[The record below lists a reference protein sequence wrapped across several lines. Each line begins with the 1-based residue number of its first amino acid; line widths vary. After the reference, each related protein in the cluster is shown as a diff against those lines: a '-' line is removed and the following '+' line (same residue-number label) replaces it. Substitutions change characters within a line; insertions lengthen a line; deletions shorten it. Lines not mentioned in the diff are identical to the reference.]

1 MDDTPASPLWRYG
14 AYAWAITVALGL
26 ASVVVRIPVQ
36 LTDSLAN
43 LIGAQ
48 QQSWWEVVAGGVG
61 GGYVRPFLGLQIK
74 LGYVLAGGHET
85 AFFRALQ
92 GVQLVACAWLFVA
105 AARVR
110 TVAAALT
117 VPMGVALLF
126 GGHTFDGA
134 IREAFPINSYLSVV
148 LACLAAVWLSLGPP
162 ARWRDAAAIALLVT
176 MLLTVETGGL
186 VLVCLVAAWL
196 TGARG
201 VSSRAIAVALGLTLL
216 LVAARVAMP
225 GSAAPGLTERPSGF
239 GFTRLEPQALQQR
252 FGAFPYPF
260 YAYNVVSQI
269 GSVLFAEPRAG
280 IWSFTASLLAGTT
293 RPSQVLTCLA
303 ATLGTILIAW
313 YASDRMGAWRARD
326 FTDRD
331 RIVAVFVAVLLANA
345 VVSFPYT
352 KDVIVS
358 PAGALHALAITV
370 AAGHRLGLIGEA
382 RVGARLVT
390 SVLFLVLASAATVR
404 VTAAHYQMRDAAF
417 ITRNDWSE
425 LDAWASKNRLD
436 ITDPGVASLA
446 RRLQDDALNRRVPP
460 PAVTERQVRAFLE
473 YLE

>member
-1 MDDTPASPLWRYG
+1 MDDTSASPLWRYC
-14 AYAWAITVALGL
+14 AYAWAVTVAVGL

-85 AFFRALQ
+85 VFFRALQ
-92 GVQLVACAWLFVA
+92 GAQVVACAWLFVA

-110 TVAAALT
+110 TVGAALA
-117 VPMGVALLF
+117 VPMGVALFF

-148 LACLAAVWLSLGPP
+148 LACLAAVWLSLGAP
-162 ARWRDAAAIALLVT
+162 ARWRDAAAMALLVT

-201 VSSRAIAVALGLTLL
+201 VSSRAVGLALGLTLAL
-216 LVAARVAMP
+216 LAARLAMP

-239 GFTRLEPQALQQR
+239 GFTRLEPQALQER

-260 YAYNVVSQI
+260 YAYNVVSQV
-269 GSVLFAEPRAG
+269 GTVLFAEPRAG
-280 IWSFTASLLAGTT
+280 IWSVTASLLAGTT
-293 RPSQVLTCLA
+293 RPSQIVTCLA
-303 ATLGTILIAW
+303 ATLGTILIGW
-313 YASDRMGAWRARD
+313 YAWDRRHAWLARD
-326 FTDRD
+326 FTDGD
-331 RIVAVFVAVLLANA
+331 RIMAVFVAVLLANA

-358 PAGALHALAITV
+358 PAGALHALAATA
-370 AAGHRLGLIGEA
+370 AAGYRLGRLGGA
-382 RVGARLVT
+382 SGGTRVVT
-390 SVLFLVLASAATVR
+390 SVLFVVLASAATVR
-404 VTAAHYQMRDAAF
+404 IAAAHYQMRDAAF

-425 LDAWASKNRLD
+425 LEAWASKNHLD
-436 ITDPGVASLA
+436 ITEAGVASLA

-460 PAVTERQVRAFLE
+460 PAVTERQVRAFRE